1 MFAALMAGACNL
13 CCTVMERR
21 QECLID
27 ETIIP
32 VFINSKGFE
41 HRSHIT
47 SRWTVIIRIS
57 LVLNILLTVT
67 DVLTTLTAAIISL
80 TEKSTTQVKVIIS
93 LTLTKTT
100 VQV

>member
-32 VFINSKGFE
+32 VYK
-41 HRSHIT
+41 
-47 SRWTVIIRIS
+47 
-57 LVLNILLTVT
+57 
-67 DVLTTLTAAIISL
+67 
-80 TEKSTTQVKVIIS
+80 Q
-93 LTLTKTT
+93 
-100 VQV
+100 

>member
-1 MFAALMAGACNL
+1 M
-13 CCTVMERR
+13 
-21 QECLID
+21 
-27 ETIIP
+27 
-32 VFINSKGFE
+32 
-41 HRSHIT
+41 
-47 SRWTVIIRIS
+47 IIRIS

-93 LTLTKTT
+93 LTLTMTT